1 LLGTPEQK
9 PKIEERL
16 DREISTWSGLKHP
29 NVSEFLGIA
38 YVNPKLP
45 PGLVSRWVLRHD
57 FLEYI
62 ERHPE
67 LKREKAQEVACGVQY
82 LHEQG
87 VVHGDIKVDNVLISD
102 QLCAQ
107 ITDFGIAR
115 ILDVSGYTTMTRRN
129 IRYTA
134 PELMPIAT
142 DEDAPDERPT
152 LQSDIFSLGILLLQ
166 LFHGPDQNRQRGL
179 PYNHISYNKR
189 AADFPLQKLIHKGE
203 RPIRKRYNWIHDVH
217 WELIERCWAG
227 NPFERPVIAEVLQ
240 TL

>member
-1 LLGTPEQK
+1 M
-9 PKIEERL
+9 IEKRL
-16 DREISTWSGLKHP
+16 DREIATWRGLKHP

-38 YVNPKLP
+38 YMNPDLP

-62 ERHPE
+62 GRHPD
-67 LKREKAQEVACGVQY
+67 LKRTKAQEVACGVQY

-87 VVHGDIKVDNVLISD
+87 VVHGDLKVDNVLISD
-102 QLCAQ
+102 QHRAQ

-134 PELMPIAT
+134 PELMSISL

-166 LFHGPDQNRQRGL
+166 LFHGPDQDPQRGL
-179 PYNHISYNKR
+179 PYNHIRYNKR
-189 AADFPLQKLIHKGE
+189 AADFPLQELIHKGE

-217 WELIERCWAG
+217 WRLIEQCWEH
-227 NPFERPVIAEVLQ
+227 NPFERPVIAEVLR